1 MFYVIDTLFVIVL
14 YYPVAC
20 GSGFLSED
28 ELFYR
33 TKRYGEDKF
42 AGCGLLSFFL

>member
-1 MFYVIDTLFVIVL
+1 MILKRISILNYKNLEQAKSETI
-14 YYPVAC
+14 A
-20 GSGFLSED
+20 ED

>member
-1 MFYVIDTLFVIVL
+1 MILKRISILNYKKPGAGGIGIL
-14 YYPVAC
+14 A
-20 GSGFLSED
+20 ED